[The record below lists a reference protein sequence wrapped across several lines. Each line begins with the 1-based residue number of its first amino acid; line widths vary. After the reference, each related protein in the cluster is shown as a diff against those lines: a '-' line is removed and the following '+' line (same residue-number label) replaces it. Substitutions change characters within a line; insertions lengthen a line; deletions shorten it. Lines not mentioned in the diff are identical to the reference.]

1 MNLPKILFSLP
12 LGIITICL
20 IANNANAAYFS
31 SLTGY
36 TQDDLDRDIKNGGFV
51 EEFSAS
57 SFIGDD
63 GMAAYELELK
73 DIIPP
78 DIVKSSK
85 TEQFLWENNQEVN
98 FELYFDGTNLVYKVD
113 DTTVQS
119 TNVVDSD
126 YDINGMLLSATST
139 DNSSVTISNLMLEDG
154 WMSMENLLA
163 KGDNIDFLKITGI
176 DNSFKLTGTQTFT
189 WKGQKPSDFE
199 LAYKIRV
206 GSFNNPYVVSR
217 RHQVE
222 VPEPQTVSL
231 LSIGAIALLIKNRR
245 KKTI

>member
-1 MNLPKILFSLP
+1 MILHKILFSLP
-12 LGIITICL
+12 LGIIAICL

-36 TQDDLDRDIKNGGFV
+36 SKNALEQDIKNGGFV

-78 DIVKSSK
+78 STVKSSH

-126 YDINGMLLSATST
+126 YDINGMLLSAGR
-139 DNSSVTISNLMLEDG
+139 NYI
-154 WMSMENLLA
+154 
-163 KGDNIDFLKITGI
+163 F
-176 DNSFKLTGTQTFT
+176 
-189 WKGQKPSDFE
+189 
-199 LAYKIRV
+199 
-206 GSFNNPYVVSR
+206 
-217 RHQVE
+217 
-222 VPEPQTVSL
+222 
-231 LSIGAIALLIKNRR
+231 
-245 KKTI
+245 